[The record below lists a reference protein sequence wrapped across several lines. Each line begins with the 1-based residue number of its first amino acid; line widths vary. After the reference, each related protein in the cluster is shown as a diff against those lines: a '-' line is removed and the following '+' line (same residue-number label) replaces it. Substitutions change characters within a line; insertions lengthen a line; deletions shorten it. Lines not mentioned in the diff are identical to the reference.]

1 MKTAVIL
8 TILVIWVVCV
18 AVEAKGK
25 YSIRL
30 IEYIIVL

>member
-8 TILVIWVVCV
+8 TILVIWMVCV

-30 IEYIIVL
+30 IEYTLL